1 MSGAET
7 QDDRR
12 SGETAFG
19 RRHGSVQWAALLA
32 ASALFGGGL
41 ELVGLPAA
49 LLLGPM
55 MAAVLVAVSGATI
68 AVPKM
73 PYRAA
78 QGAIACLIAAA
89 ITPSILSTFL
99 SDWPIYVAVVL
110 AVLGASSALGYLMS
124 RWRILPGT
132 TAVWGSSPGAATAMM
147 LMAEAFGADARLV
160 AFMQYLRVI
169 FVAVAAS
176 LMARFWVSAD
186 TAGVVS
192 QIVWFPAIVWPDFA
206 TTLAFT
212 ALAILV
218 GRFTAI
224 PAGALLV
231 PMALGVVL
239 NLTGLVHFQL
249 PEWYLVAGYGIL
261 GWKIG
266 LGFTREVLGH
276 ALHALPKIVGSILV
290 LLAFCGGLAALL
302 VHTLGIDP
310 VTAYLATSPGGM
322 DSIAIIAASTPVD
335 LPFVMALQTVRFV
348 IVLLAGP
355 PIARFIAKRTR

>member
-1 MSGAET
+1 MSRVKAQGT
-7 QDDRR
+7 HRSTDR
-12 SGETAFG
+12 SLG
-19 RRHGSVQWAALLA
+19 RQPRWRQALVLLCASV
-32 ASALFGGGL
+32 LFGGGL
-41 ELVGLPAA
+41 EFAGLPAA

-55 MAAVLVAVSGATI
+55 IAAVLLAVAGTTI
-68 AVPKM
+68 AVPK
-73 PYRAA
+73 PAYLAA
-78 QGAIACLIAAA
+78 QGVIACLVAAA

-99 SDWPIYVAVVL
+99 IDWPIYVAVVF
-110 AVLGASSALGYLMS
+110 AVVAASSLLGYLMS
-124 RWRILPGT
+124 RWHILPGT

-176 LMARFWVSAD
+176 LVARFWIVDDAASV
-186 TAGVVS
+186 TG

-206 TTLAFT
+206 TTLGFI
-212 ALAILV
+212 ALAVLI

-224 PAGALLV
+224 PAGPLLV

-239 NLTGLVHFQL
+239 NLTGIVHFQL
-249 PEWYLVAGYGIL
+249 PEWLLVAAYALL

-266 LGFTREVLGH
+266 LGFTRDVLGH
-276 ALHALPKIVGSILV
+276 ALHALPKIVGSILA

-348 IVLLAGP
+348 IVLVVGP
-355 PIARFIAKRTR
+355 PIARFIAGRTR

>member
-1 MSGAET
+1 MTET
-7 QDDRR
+7 RAQGNASSND
-12 SGETAFG
+12 TAFG
-19 RRHGSVQWAALLA
+19 GWPGSAQWAALLA
-32 ASALFGGGL
+32 ASAFFGAGL
-41 ELVGLPAA
+41 ELAGLPAA

-55 MAAVLVAVSGATI
+55 IAAVIVAVLGATI
-68 AVPKM
+68 TVPKL
-73 PYRAA
+73 PYCAA
-78 QGAIACLIAAA
+78 QGTIACLVAAS

-99 SDWPIYVAVVL
+99 SDWPIYIAVVFS
-110 AVLGASSALGYLMS
+110 VLGASSALGYLMS
-124 RWRILPGT
+124 RWHILPGT

-176 LMARFWVSAD
+176 LMARFWIDGD
-186 TAGVVS
+186 TASVAS

-206 TTLAFT
+206 TTVAFSLLAVVVGHFT
-212 ALAILV
+212 N
-218 GRFTAI
+218 I

-249 PEWYLVAGYGIL
+249 PEWFLVAGYAVL

-290 LLAFCGGLAALL
+290 LLTFCGGLAALL
-302 VHTLGIDP
+302 VYTLGVDP

-322 DSIAIIAASTPVD
+322 DSIAIIAASTQVD

-348 IVLLAGP
+348 IVLIVGP
-355 PIARFIAKRTR
+355 PIARFIANRTR